1 MKLIPREWKLL
12 FFFLIFFLFIFFPIQ
27 GKKKKV
33 ELVTCEI
40 GENFFTGKAKY
51 GYVMGAVG
59 ALKPPQKGCYSI
71 GFFLGLCESL
81 TTGRKHNPERQDKYD
96 SFTEK
101 SPYRE
106 IVDYLRSKGGV
117 KDVMEYEFDFKEYG
131 KVYFFATYSELTSKM
146 MMAAVSI
153 DFEPVLLVFDR
164 SKMKWG
170 VFKTGEQFQVP
181 QKWVVSGKVKGNQV
195 ITLKGTGEKTNEK
208 KVPGKPVIKWED
220 LKPGMV
226 IRIWYQWYE
235 GNKNCIIQSL
245 KKNNVDMYIKIK
257 SLDGIKETEIQFDDI
272 SMIEILA
279 DNIEEY
285 KKTKK

>member
-12 FFFLIFFLFIFFPIQ
+12 SFFLIFFLFIFFPTQ

-51 GYVMGAVG
+51 GYVMGAIG
-59 ALKPPQKGCYSI
+59 ALKPARKGRYSI
-71 GFFLGLCESL
+71 GFFLQLCESL
-81 TTGRKHNPERQDKYD
+81 TTGRKHNPKRQDKYD
-96 SFTEK
+96 SFPEK

-106 IVDYLRSKGGV
+106 IVDYLRSKLGV

-131 KVYFFATYSELTSKM
+131 KVYFFATYSELTGTI
-146 MMAAVSI
+146 MAAVSN

-170 VFKTGEQFQVP
+170 VFKTGEQFQIP
-181 QKWVVSGKVKGNQV
+181 RKWVASGEVKGDQV
-195 ITLKGTGEKTNEK
+195 IILKGTEQKINEK
-208 KVPGKPVIKWED
+208 KVPEKPVKWED

-226 IRIWYQWYE
+226 IRIWYQWHE

-245 KKNNVDMYIKIK
+245 KKNNGDMYIKIK
-257 SLDGIKETEIQFDDI
+257 SLDGKKEDELKLKNTDDI
-272 SMIEILA
+272 MILA
-279 DNIEEY
+279 ESFEEFN
-285 KKTKK
+285 KK